1 MSLFAPSNTLTRVTT
16 RSSRVVQPSESARLL
31 MASLLAN
38 SQRHVDGV
46 TPSIYTHPIQ
56 GTPGDYAY
64 DNLRNWCPLT
74 HSQWRDSKGRV
85 LPYHC
90 VQEAHVVSKS
100 LNPDDK
106 ARLEVAWGLR
116 PGQFDFNGPL
126 NTIPLRA
133 NWHVRFDKKEWV
145 FLPSDP
151 ILGLISKASR
161 DNLVKKDARVAAD
174 QGCPLVAEDGGLIYK
189 TYDYLVIPFG
199 RSSRTTEL
207 LRMNF
212 KDGLQYVELDET
224 DHTVYKPTEYMHW
237 PTITSTVHPFAMIW
251 KAVTEFGLGTPLEE
265 LLVEDHRGLMFQ
277 ARQIYKRWM
286 SYADAHPHLLSP
298 HLSDLDPSPPS
309 NRGSRRSGKSSGR
322 KRTRTDSDDGS
333 VRNRPRNGS
342 APSKRAR
349 NEPGDVDR
357 VPSLIINSEDCCTL
371 SSYHLASP
379 SIIDRP
385 VRVAAEV
392 EEDSD
397 DDDDEYRPSA
407 LQPQRKFNLADWA
420 KTASVQA
427 ESVIEGKCP
436 SDANVFEQPRK
447 PPPGPWKLWPPDYAH
462 V

>member
-1 MSLFAPSNTLTRVTT
+1 MLFGF
-16 RSSRVVQPSESARLL
+16 Q
-31 MASLLAN
+31 
-38 SQRHVDGV
+38 
-46 TPSIYTHPIQ
+46 
-56 GTPGDYAY
+56 
-64 DNLRNWCPLT
+64 
-74 HSQWRDSKGRV
+74 
-85 LPYHC
+85 
-90 VQEAHVVSKS
+90 
-100 LNPDDK
+100 K

-126 NTIPLRA
+126 NTIPCKSFLSLSLYKAPNLFAFLVRA

-174 QGCPLVAEDGGLIYK
+174 QGCPLVAEVSHHVLHGQHHSLTSPSTQDGGLIYK

-397 DDDDEYRPSA
+397 DDDEEYRPSA

-436 SDANVFEQPRK
+436 SDPNVFEQPRK
-447 PPPGPWKLWPPDYAH
+447 PPPGSWKLWPPDYAH